1 MMHAPDPDRARQALA
16 AIDPGT
22 DRESW
27 VRAGM
32 AAKAAGLNLD
42 DFTAWSEQGANYA
55 GPKDCA
61 SVWRSIRQ
69 DGGIGAGTLYG
80 MARAAGWQ
88 EEPHRQE
95 RPAKPPGRH
104 QAEHKPPHD
113 ALALWNANE
122 AATAAHDYI
131 ARKLG
136 TPEGTRVYRGP
147 LTIAGQACDGAL
159 VVPAWGIDGA
169 LVSLQFI
176 PPGQGKKVFLPG
188 VQLRGAACF
197 RLGGDIRPGLPF
209 YVAEG
214 IGQAWSAHQASR
226 APAVVTFGAGR
237 MAAVAEVLHAQHPAA
252 WPVLVADAGKEDQA
266 AAIARKIGC
275 AWVAMPAGSPQNF
288 DLNDLHQRDG
298 LAAVA
303 ALLEQAKLPPQRFR
317 LLTAADLASL
327 PALRWLVRGVLPE
340 TGIGAFFG
348 PSGSGKSFLALDL
361 LGAIAEG
368 RPWFDCRAKAAPVVY
383 VALEGEAGIKQRADA
398 FTERHGAIPGR
409 MRFLLSGLDIRDT
422 TDRAELVASIKAA
435 GWAGGVLCIDTLN
448 RAAPGMD
455 ENDSADMG
463 QVIDALKALQAELG
477 GLVLAVH
484 HAGKDSSKG
493 LRGHS
498 SLLAALDVVLEVT
511 RDGDRR
517 EWKLFKA
524 KDGEDGTAHP
534 FRLDVVEIGFD
545 EDGELMTSCVVEPE
559 ETPEQAFRKALP
571 PKAGNQR
578 IVWDGLGD
586 LLRKAGDVPPK
597 DAPAGIPPGRPAVRL
612 EDAVEHLRGM
622 LICEPKRQTERTRT
636 ALQGLVAR
644 GLLVHLGGW
653 LWCA

>member
-1 MMHAPDPDRARQALA
+1 MDNYLRALSALQ

-32 AAKAAGLNLD
+32 AAKAASLTLD
-42 DFTAWSEQGANYA
+42 DFTTWSERAANCA
-55 GPKDCA
+55 GPADCA
-61 SVWRSIRQ
+61 TVWKSIRP
-69 DGGIGAGTLYG
+69 DGGIGAGTLFA
-80 MARAAGWQ
+80 MARAAGWH
-88 EEPHRQE
+88 EEPHRKE
-95 RPAKPPGRH
+95 HPGKALGRH
-104 QAEHKPPHD
+104 QAERKPPHD
-113 ALALWNANE
+113 ALALWNACE
-122 AATAAHDYI
+122 AATPAHDYI

-136 TPEGTRVYRGP
+136 THEGTRVYRGP
-147 LTIAGQACDGAL
+147 LNIAGQACNGAL
-159 VVPAWGIDGA
+159 VVPAWGIDGV

-176 PPGQGKKVFLPG
+176 PPGEGKKVFLPG

-197 RLGGDIRPGLPF
+197 RLGGDIRPGLPC
-209 YVAEG
+209 YITEG
-214 IGQAWSAHQASR
+214 IGQAWSAHQASH
-226 APAVVTFGAGR
+226 APAVVAFGAGR
-237 MAAVAEVLHAQHPAA
+237 MAAVAEALHAQHPAA
-252 WPVLVADAGKEDQA
+252 RLVLVADAGKEDQA
-266 AAIARKIGC
+266 AAIARKVGG

-288 DLNDLHQRDG
+288 DLNDMHQRDG

-303 ALLEQAKLPPQRFR
+303 ALLEQAKQPPQRFR
-317 LLTAADLASL
+317 LLTASDLASL

-409 MRFLLSGLDIRDT
+409 MRFLLTGLDIRDA

-511 RDGDRR
+511 REGDRR

-534 FRLDVVEIGFD
+534 FRLDVVEIGQD
-545 EDGELMTSCVVEPE
+545 EDGEAMTSCVVAPE
-559 ETPEQAFRKALP
+559 QTPEQAFRKALP

-578 IVWDGLGD
+578 IVWDGLGE
-586 LLRKAGDVPPK
+586 LLRQAGDVPPK
-597 DAPAGIPPGRPAVRL
+597 DAPAGIPPGRPAIRL
-612 EDAVEHLRGM
+612 DDAVEHLRAR

>member
-1 MMHAPDPDRARQALA
+1 MANDYLRALSALQS
-16 AIDPGT
+16 IDPGN
-22 DRESW
+22 DRETW

-32 AAKAAGLNLD
+32 AAKAASLTLE
-42 DFTAWSEQGANYA
+42 DFTTWSERGANFK

-61 SVWRSIRQ
+61 TVWRSIRQ
-69 DGGIGAGTLYG
+69 DGGIGAGTLFE
-80 MARAAGWQ
+80 MARAAGWR
-88 EEPHRQE
+88 EEPHRKE
-95 RPAKPPGRH
+95 RPSKAPGR
-104 QAEHKPPHD
+104 QQTERKPPHD
-113 ALALWNANE
+113 ALALWNASE
-122 AATAAHDYI
+122 AATPAHVYI

-136 TPEGTRVYRGP
+136 THEGVRVYRGP

-176 PPGQGKKVFLPG
+176 PPDEGKKVFLPG

-197 RLGGDIRPGLPF
+197 GLGGDIRPGLPC
-209 YVAEG
+209 YITEG

-237 MAAVAEVLHAQHPAA
+237 MAAVADALHAQHPAA
-252 WPVLVADAGKEDQA
+252 LLVLVADAGKEDQA
-266 AAIARKIGC
+266 AAIARKVGG

-303 ALLEQAKLPPQRFR
+303 ALLEQAKQPPQRFR
-317 LLTAADLASL
+317 LLTASDLASL

-368 RPWFDCRAKAAPVVY
+368 RPWFNCRAKVAPVVY
-383 VALEGEAGIKQRADA
+383 VALEGEAGIKQRAAA
-398 FTERHGAIPGR
+398 FIKRHGAIPSR
-409 MRFLLSGLDIRDT
+409 MRFLLSSLDIRDAA
-422 TDRAELVASIKAA
+422 DRAELVASIKAA

-455 ENDSADMG
+455 ENDSRDMG
-463 QVIDALKALQAELG
+463 QVIDALKALQCALG

-484 HAGKDSSKG
+484 HAGKDSTKG

-511 RDGDRR
+511 REGDRR

-534 FRLDVVEIGFD
+534 FRLDVVEVGQD
-545 EDGELMTSCVVEPE
+545 EDGEAMTSCVVAPE
-559 ETPEQAFRKALP
+559 QTPEQAFRKALP

-578 IVWDGLGD
+578 IVWDGLGE
-586 LLRKAGDVPPK
+586 LLRQAGDVPPK
-597 DAPAGIPPGRPAVRL
+597 DAPAGIPPGRPAIRL
-612 EDAVEHLRGM
+612 DDAVEHLRAR